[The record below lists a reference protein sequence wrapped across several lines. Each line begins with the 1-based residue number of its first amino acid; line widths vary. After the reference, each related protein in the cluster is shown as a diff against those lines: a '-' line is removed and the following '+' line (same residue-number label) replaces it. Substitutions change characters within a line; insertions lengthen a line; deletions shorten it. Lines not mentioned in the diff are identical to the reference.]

1 MIARAFVHHKRRDR
15 VTIRD
20 EIVLGDEVKVVFN
33 SDREVLLI
41 NVVPL
46 HDEVEYGFRVES
58 SGAPTIG
65 LKGGAL
71 AAVLLVFFICL
82 CCCCVISIILGIV
95 LWKKKSKKSRGPL
108 GDR

>member
-1 MIARAFVHHKRRDR
+1 M
-15 VTIRD
+15 
-20 EIVLGDEVKVVFN
+20 LGDETKVVFH
-33 SDREVLLI
+33 SDVEVLLI

-46 HDEVEYGFRVES
+46 HDSVEYGFKVES

-71 AAVLLVFFICL
+71 AAVLSVFFICL
-82 CCCCVISIILGIV
+82 CCCCAVSIILAIV
-95 LWKKKSKKSRGPL
+95 IWKKKSKKSRGPM